1 MNDVGDDVK
10 ATKPFFCCFLSKQI
24 FCASSNE
31 FEWWTKEEK
40 THKKVW
46 GNSLAFSLLLESV
59 FSSKKKIISIPLTAF
74 PFNYSQLR
82 GYWFF
87 YSFLIL
93 SLPVHG
99 TYTWVASKTTQPTCF
114 LTIVGLSCVLLTAI
128 AIELNAEQ
136 CKSHNKRRR
145 RRTKSNYSIN
155 SSSFCGFVKR
165 IWKIAFSFLFRVSL

>member
-1 MNDVGDDVK
+1 MSVTMWRPQNLFFVVFCQNKFSVRAQMNLNDEQK
-10 ATKPFFCCFLSKQI
+10 KKKLIKKFEEILWLFPCSSRAFFLQ
-24 FCASSNE
+24 
-31 FEWWTKEEK
+31 
-40 THKKVW
+40 
-46 GNSLAFSLLLESV
+46 
-59 FSSKKKIISIPLTAF
+59 KKIISIPLTAF

-128 AIELNAEQ
+128 AIELNTEQ

-155 SSSFCGFVKR
+155 SSSFCGFVKW

>member
-1 MNDVGDDVK
+1 MSVTMWRPQNLF
-10 ATKPFFCCFLSKQI
+10 FFCCFLSKQI

-59 FSSKKKIISIPLTAF
+59 FSSKKIISIPLTAF

-155 SSSFCGFVKR
+155 SSSFCGFVKW